1 MSLKIKILEEYKP
14 EFLSALEDT
23 DVVKFWGKLLK
34 HGVISYDKYWYHD
47 FSALDHDHLDSML
60 KARYLWQVVFNILQ
74 ENESLYDNFMK
85 VLTKF
90 KEMED
95 LGYYIAQEL
104 SKETANLECHGNL
117 SSSTAAGAGGPRRDN
132 RFVLREDHIPKLL
145 QILADCSHKWEQ
157 IGIAL
162 ELPPSVI
169 AECTQGASNE
179 IRLYHVLIWYQNNK
193 VADLK
198 TIKDALDNPIVAL
211 SSKSRDLEE
220 RFEEMIIPMMSS
232 QKRPRLDSYIGTQ
245 SVDTEVTDGKS
256 TLLGVQVQQGESIS
270 YQWMKNGK
278 WLHNNS
284 IYSGIDTD
292 ILFIKHARQGIEGEY
307 SCHIKVSNNETTT
320 KKVQLTIKYLPEKK
334 SLLRRYYRLKEV
346 PADFWPPLGSSTFI
360 SLALVH
366 DERKIKKEYDFSVRG
381 DIDDIIKEKNM
392 VKYENLFAKYK
403 EGALIFVEG
412 RPGSGKTTLTHKLT
426 RDWATRPDVLNGA
439 KLVFL
444 VSLRV
449 LCLFKENKTL
459 SGILNRFY
467 DDHILQTKVKEMLER
482 ESGEGV
488 CFIIDGLDEYPERNV
503 ATNIIQRLIC
513 KQYLPSAMIIV
524 ASRPIGTVELRHSA
538 QITKRIEVLGFS
550 KDQILNYVKEYFNS
564 GNDAQ
569 ELQDYLRSHIN
580 IFHMCY
586 LPVHAAMICFI
597 YSRPG
602 ATVPNTETKVYEYF
616 TLLTIKRKQKRDE
629 DKKECSTLKGLD
641 GNIKES
647 FKKVCQLAFDMT
659 VKSKQTT
666 DTSESGVCLSDDGSD
681 IHSLGLVTIDAAA
694 KLFDFKDSYSFLH
707 LTFQEFLAAFY
718 ITELKEVE
726 QLRILN
732 DHIHKKEMLM
742 VWKFFCGLNMF
753 TDPQDSKLQK
763 IMTSELI
770 NDLYKSQC
778 AFESQQP
785 TVCDAIFVQNRT
797 RVMTFKD
804 HIFLPTEFK
813 AIAYVISAVSVPV
826 TEMVFDNCTLDQ
838 SGVTAFIEEASDKLI
853 HIKSLSLSIQNDTEQ
868 FKVLNLLLKHLQFLK
883 VLDLRNTEIEK
894 SEITSL
900 TDNITLPSLNILKI
914 CMPLKQLSW
923 RQYDPVNVLKTLSFN
938 SSVLEEVQYNIYC
951 ESDHETH
958 KQSLIHLLKS
968 FKCKIVP
975 LCDIKDN
982 LLSNIDVDLSV
993 VPSFLQLSR
1002 LILVNCSLDDS
1013 QLENLVNIELDKSLE
1028 TIRLDFNKITC
1039 KGATTVSQL
1048 MGKCTKLAQLSL
1060 SCNQIGDQGAIALS
1074 GALVH
1079 VPYLLELDL
1088 EGNTLGDEG
1097 AIALARAAKLF
1108 SAEFQLLLCNISI
1121 TPVGTKRILEYRPTT
1136 NVKEAYRPVESWKF
1150 VIVYSPQ
1157 VISRAMQCCAHL
1169 KTLNLSGRRIG
1180 SPGTKALAGGLHHC
1194 NKLENLNLSNCGIGR
1209 DGVRALSE
1217 QVQYCQELKT
1227 LNLSSNKINC
1237 DHVYQLAR
1245 GLKSCSN
1252 LRELDLCQNNIG
1264 NDGIEELAYELKDCA
1279 LEKLRLNENGIGR
1292 NGAASL
1298 AKWLR
1303 SGVGLWK
1310 FEANAGDIS
1319 KHILLENFLS
1329 INLNNHVRR
1338 HGLDGEEENMAA
1350 HMWCSSLLEL
1360 DLGNNKICSEG
1371 AAALGY
1377 GLKCCSNI
1385 QSLNLAENTIRED
1398 GAEILA
1404 YGLENCVTLQT
1415 LNLDK
1420 NRIGYSYSGAAAIS
1434 AALSSC
1440 NKLQVLS
1447 ITESDIAPEGAKI
1460 LLSGLK
1466 TCSKL
1471 EILRF
1476 GSNSIGSDGAK
1487 ALGECLQVWKHLQ
1500 ELNIGKSG
1508 IDSDGATELMQG
1520 LKNSCS
1526 LQELHLHDNN
1536 INTDSLRALSESLK
1550 YTQLQYLNLSNIG
1563 SPSIDDIATLSD
1575 GLKQC
1580 TKLQILDLSSN
1591 KLGSPG
1597 IKLLAKGLKLFKHLR
1612 YLNLSDNN
1620 IESDGAKSLAEGLQ
1634 CCTFL
1639 QTLVLNFNRIGSDG
1653 ATALFA
1659 GLKGCSRLEYLHLRQ
1674 NYIGSEG
1681 ANAVAKW
1688 IVFTCPSSLEIYR
1701 KQSNIQALDLAH
1713 NNIGVEGTI
1722 TLARALKYCT
1732 KLQKLDL
1739 QNNDIGPNGAVE
1751 LAEGIKNCVNLK
1763 LLNLDNTKIGTAG
1776 IISLCEGLK
1785 YCRSIRILYLR
1796 NDEIDSNGASAL
1808 AESLKY
1814 CATLN
1819 ELNLIGNAIY
1829 YYNVSELAS
1838 KLKYCNIYTIYGLTN
1853 PAVRREESRRQEY
1866 MDSLPDSDSD

>member
-1 MSLKIKILEEYKP
+1 MSRKIKILEEYKP
-14 EFLSALEDT
+14 ELLSALEDT
-23 DVVKFWGKLLK
+23 DMVKFWKELRK
-34 HGVISYDKYWYHD
+34 HDVISYDEYRD

-60 KARYLWQVVFNILQ
+60 KARYLLQVVFSNLQ
-74 ENESLYDNFMK
+74 KYESVHVYDNFMT

-90 KEMED
+90 KKMAD
-95 LGYYIAQEL
+95 LGYYLEQEIT
-104 SKETANLECHGNL
+104 SKETANLECHGNV
-117 SSSTAAGAGGPRRDN
+117 SSSTAAGAECPRRDN

-145 QILADCSHKWEQ
+145 QILADCSHKWEE

-162 ELPPSVI
+162 DLPPNAI
-169 AECTQGASNE
+169 AECRKATSNE
-179 IRLYHVLIWYQNNK
+179 IRLYNVLIIWYQNNK
-193 VADLK
+193 VAYLK
-198 TIKDALDNPIVAL
+198 TIKDALENPIVAM

-220 RFEEMIIPMMSS
+220 RFKEMIIPMMAA
-232 QKRPRLDSYIGTQ
+232 QKRPHLDSYIGTQ

-270 YQWMKNGK
+270 YQWMKNGQM
-278 WLHNNS
+278 LHNDY
-284 IYSGIDTD
+284 IYSRVDTD
-292 ILFIKHARQGIEGEY
+292 ILFIKHARQGIEGAY
-307 SCHIKVSNNETTT
+307 SCCIKVSNNETTT
-320 KKVQLTIKYLPEKK
+320 KKVQLTVKYLPEKK
-334 SLLRRYYRLKEV
+334 ALLNIYYSLKEV
-346 PADFWPPLGSSTFI
+346 PTDLWPPLGSSTFI

-366 DERKIKKEYDFSVRG
+366 NEGKIKKEYGFSVRG
-381 DIDDIIKEKNM
+381 DIDDIMKEKNM
-392 VKYENLFAKYK
+392 VKYEHLFAKYEK
-403 EGALIFVEG
+403 GALILVEG

-449 LCLFKENKTL
+449 LCLFKENITL
-459 SGILNRFY
+459 SSILELFY
-467 DDHILQTKVKEMLER
+467 VDQTKVKEMLG

-503 ATNIIQRLIC
+503 ATNIIKRLVC
-513 KQYLPSAMIIV
+513 KKYLPSAMVIV
-524 ASRPIGTVELRHSA
+524 ASRPIGIVELRHSA
-538 QITKRIEVLGFS
+538 RISKRIEVLGFS

-569 ELQDYLRSHIN
+569 ELQNYLRSHIN

-629 DKKECSTLKGLD
+629 DEKEYSTLKGLD
-641 GNIKES
+641 GNIRES

-694 KLFDFKDSYSFLH
+694 KLFGFKDFYSFLH
-707 LTFQEFLAAFY
+707 LTFQEFLAAVY
-718 ITELKEVE
+718 ITELKEIE
-726 QLRILN
+726 QLLIFN

-778 AFESQQP
+778 AFESQQL
-785 TVCDAIFVQNRT
+785 TVCDAIFAQNRT

-853 HIKSLSLSIQNDTEQ
+853 HIKSLSFSIQNDTEQ

-883 VLDLRNTEIEK
+883 VLDLRNTELEK

-900 TDNITLPSLNILKI
+900 TDNITLPSLDILKI
-914 CMPLKQLSW
+914 CMPLKKLSW

-938 SSVLEEVQYNIYC
+938 SGVLKQVQYIYC

-968 FKCKIVP
+968 FKCIIVP
-975 LCDIKDN
+975 LCDIKVT
-982 LLSNIDVDLSV
+982 LLSNIDVDLSM

-1013 QLENLVNIELDKSLE
+1013 QLENLLNTELDKSLE
-1028 TIRLDFNKITC
+1028 TLRLDFNKITC
-1039 KGATTVSQL
+1039 KGAATVSQL
-1048 MGKCTKLAQLSL
+1048 IGKCTKLAQLSL

-1097 AIALARAAKLF
+1097 AIALARATKNF
-1108 SAEFQLLLCNISI
+1108 SAEFQLLLWNISI
-1121 TPVGTKRILEYRPTT
+1121 TPAGTNRILEYRPTA
-1136 NVKEAYRPVESWKF
+1136 NVKEANRPVESWKF

-1180 SPGTKALAGGLHHC
+1180 SPGTKKLADGLHHC
-1194 NKLENLNLSNCGIGR
+1194 NKLENLNLSNCRIGK
-1209 DGVRALSE
+1209 DGVIALSE

-1237 DHVYQLAR
+1237 DHVYQLTR

-1264 NDGIEELAYELKDCA
+1264 YDGIEALAYELKDCV
-1279 LEKLRLNENGIGR
+1279 LEKLRLNQNKIGR
-1292 NGAASL
+1292 YGAASL
-1298 AKWLR
+1298 ARWLR
-1303 SGVGLWK
+1303 SGVGLWR
-1310 FEANAGDIS
+1310 FEANAGDIIS
-1319 KHILLENFLS
+1319 KDLLLENFLS
-1329 INLNNHVRR
+1329 KKLNNHFRR
-1338 HGLDGEEENMAA
+1338 HRLDGEEENMTG

-1385 QSLNLAENTIRED
+1385 QYLNLVENTIRED
-1398 GAEILA
+1398 GAEVLA
-1404 YGLENCVTLQT
+1404 YGLKNCVTLRT
-1415 LNLDK
+1415 LKLDK
-1420 NRIGYSYSGAAAIS
+1420 NRIGYSGAAVIS
-1434 AALSSC
+1434 TALSSC
-1440 NKLQVLS
+1440 NNLQVLS
-1447 ITESDIAPEGAKI
+1447 ITESDISPEGARI

-1466 TCSKL
+1466 TCSNLK
-1471 EILRF
+1471 ILRF

-1487 ALGECLQVWKHLQ
+1487 ALFEGLQAWKHLQ
-1500 ELNIGKSG
+1500 ELNIGNSG
-1508 IDSDGATELMQG
+1508 IDSDGATELMDG

-1536 INTDSLRALSESLK
+1536 ISTNSLRALSESLK

-1563 SPSIDDIATLSD
+1563 SRTIDDIATLTD
-1575 GLKQC
+1575 GLKHC
-1580 TKLQILDLSSN
+1580 TKLQTLDLSSN
-1591 KLGSPG
+1591 ELGSPG
-1597 IKLLAKGLKLFKHLR
+1597 IELLAKGLKLFKHLQF
-1612 YLNLSDNN
+1612 LNLSDNN
-1620 IESDGAKSLAEGLQ
+1620 IKSDGAKSLAEGLQ
-1634 CCTFL
+1634 CCTIL
-1639 QTLVLNFNRIGSDG
+1639 QNLVLNVNAIGSAG

-1659 GLKGCSRLEYLHLRQ
+1659 GLKGCSRLENLHLRQ

-1681 ANAVAKW
+1681 AKAVANW
-1688 IVFTCPSSLEIYR
+1688 IGFICPSSSKIDAR
-1701 KQSNIQALDLAH
+1701 KHCCNIQALYLGH
-1713 NNIGVEGTI
+1713 NYIGVEGTI
-1722 TLARALKYCT
+1722 AIARALKYCT
-1732 KLQKLDL
+1732 KLQTLGL
-1739 QNNDIGPNGAVE
+1739 ANNDIGPDGVVQ
-1751 LAEGIKNCVNLK
+1751 LAEGLKNCVSLTF
-1763 LLNLDNTKIGTAG
+1763 LDLDSNKIGTAG
-1776 IISLCEGLK
+1776 MISLCEGLK
-1785 YCRSIRILYLR
+1785 YCKAIKILHLG
-1796 NDEIDSNGASAL
+1796 NNEIDSNGASAL
-1808 AESLKY
+1808 AEKLKGCY
-1814 CATLN
+1814 TLN
-1819 ELNLIGNAIY
+1819 KLYLDKNMIHNI
-1829 YYNVSELAS
+1829 SELAT
-1838 KLKYCNIYTIYGLTN
+1838 KLKFCNIYTIHSLTN
-1853 PAVRREESRRQEY
+1853 PAVRW
-1866 MDSLPDSDSD
+1866 